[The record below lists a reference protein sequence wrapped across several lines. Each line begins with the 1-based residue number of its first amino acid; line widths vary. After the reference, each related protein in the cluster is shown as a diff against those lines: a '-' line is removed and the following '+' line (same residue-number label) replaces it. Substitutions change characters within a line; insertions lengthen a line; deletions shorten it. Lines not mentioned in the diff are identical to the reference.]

1 MKYSKRIARTAAVAS
16 IALLTA
22 GLAGCGGGD
31 GDGGAEAGGDI
42 QDTYTVAS
50 DTSFVPFEF
59 KEDGEYVGFDIDIIN
74 EVADRVGFEI
84 ELETTNFDGIIPG
97 LQTGTF
103 DIAVAGIT
111 ITDERDEVVDFT
123 SPYYKSGLRIGVP
136 VDNTTIK
143 GEEDLEGLTI
153 ATRLGSTSANYIE
166 ENIEGATPNTYEQ
179 LDQAYLS
186 VEGGGSDAV
195 LYDAPNV
202 EYYILTAG
210 EDSLKT
216 VGELLEAQNYGIAV
230 ASGNEELVTA
240 MNKALAEMI
249 DDGTYADI
257 YTEWFGSEPEWLE
270 ELASLQES

>member
-1 MKYSKRIARTAAVAS
+1 MLTAA
-16 IALLTA
+16 
-22 GLAGCGGGD
+22 LAGCGGGE
-31 GDGGAEAGGDI
+31 GSDGGEGEGGL

-74 EVADRVGFEI
+74 EIADRAGFEI
-84 ELETTNFDGIIPG
+84 QLETTNFDGIIPG

-103 DIAVAGIT
+103 DIAIAGIT
-111 ITDERDEVVDFT
+111 ITDERAEVVDFT

-136 VDNTTIK
+136 IDNTTIN
-143 GEEDLEGLTI
+143 GVEDLEGLTI
-153 ATRLGSTSANYIE
+153 ATRLGSTSADYIE
-166 ENIEGATPNTYEQ
+166 NNIEGATANTYEQ

-210 EDSLKT
+210 EDSMKA
-216 VGELLEAQNYGIAV
+216 VGELLEAQDYGIAV
-230 ASGNEELVTA
+230 SQGNEELVTA
-240 MNKALAEMI
+240 MNQALAEMI
-249 DDGTYADI
+249 EDGTYTEI
-257 YTEWFGSEPEWLE
+257 FSEWFGSEPEWLG
-270 ELASLQES
+270 ELAAAQVS

>member
-1 MKYSKRIARTAAVAS
+1 MKYNKQFSTTAAVAATVM
-16 IALLTA
+16 ITA
-22 GLAGCGGGD
+22 GLAGCGGD
-31 GDGGAEAGGDI
+31 EGGEGEGLEES
-42 QDTYTVAS
+42 YTVAS

-59 KEDGEYVGFDIDIIN
+59 EEDGEYVGFDIDIIN
-74 EVADRVGFEI
+74 EIADRVGFDI

-103 DIAVAGIT
+103 DIAIAGIT
-111 ITDERDEVVDFT
+111 ITDERGEAVDFT

-136 VDNTTIK
+136 ADNTTI
-143 GEEDLEGLTI
+143 ESVDDLEGLTI
-153 ATRLGSTSANYIE
+153 ATRLGSTSADYID
-166 ENIEGATPNTYEQ
+166 ENIEGATANTYEQ

-210 EDSLKT
+210 EDTLKT

-230 ASGNEELVTA
+230 SQGNEELVDA
-240 MNKALAEMI
+240 MNTALAEMI
-249 DDGTYADI
+249 DDGTYAEI
-257 YTEWFGSEPEWLE
+257 YSEWFGSEPEWLE
-270 ELASLQES
+270 ELAELQVS